1 MMRIL
6 PERLTVGRLMIA
18 IALLALVL
26 AAALYSRD
34 NADIDRAMVS
44 ADLRALRGDD
54 PAERRRAAD
63 ELGTSRKINPASVAA
78 ALAAVVL
85 GDPVAE
91 VRQVGAGSLGKVLI
105 AWAQGKPAPIAVSRV
120 PRNQAPLLGES
131 DDEASAVRAL
141 LRAMSDSQAEVR
153 QAAVVAL
160 SRLLNEVQLTATLD
174 TESFPV
180 IDGLLGNPVSDAT
193 TRQVAVWCLAQ
204 MVRPT
209 NKGRARVLASLES
222 DIDPGVRTVAIEA
235 LARGWLAAD
244 LYPILLARRRS
255 TTSRE
260 ERAAVDQVLGNLP
273 APPDEVIPELID
285 LMKTD
290 PIMVFIVPRLLGKLG
305 RTGRPWL
312 ATLGPLASTEVLRSD
327 LWQSLPAVWTV
338 IGIDPDSAEA
348 QALLEPLWRQARQR
362 LDTDLTPADQALAK
376 FAGSAAALVPI
387 LRAEL
392 RNPNR
397 ELRLKAA
404 RLLGQ
409 IGPPAV
415 VAIPDLEVARSEHP
429 NREYNDIIARLSR
442 YRAD

>member
-1 MMRIL
+1 MMRIM
-6 PERLTVGRLMIA
+6 PERLTVGRLMIG

-26 AAALYSRD
+26 AAFLYSRD
-34 NADIDRAMVS
+34 NADVDQSLVS

-54 PAERRRAAD
+54 SNERFRAAD
-63 ELGTSRKINPASVAA
+63 RLGITATNHHALSVA

-85 GDPVAE
+85 GDPDTE
-91 VRQVGAGSLGKVLI
+91 VRRVAARSLGKVLI
-105 AWAQGKPAPIAVSRV
+105 AWAHGKPAPVAVPGV
-120 PRNQAPLLGES
+120 PKNQAPLLGES

-141 LRAMSDSQAEVR
+141 LRTMSDPQAEVR
-153 QAAVVAL
+153 HAAVEAF
-160 SRLLNEVQLTATLD
+160 SRLQNRVQLTAALD
-174 TESFPV
+174 AESFP
-180 IDGLLGNPVSDAT
+180 ILDRLLANPASESP
-193 TRQVAVWCLAQ
+193 TRQAAVWCLAR
-204 MVRPT
+204 MVTPT
-209 NKGRARVLASLES
+209 NKGRTRVLASLAS
-222 DIDPGVRTVAIEA
+222 DADPGVRSLAIRA
-235 LARGWLAAD
+235 LVQGWPAAD
-244 LYPILLARRRS
+244 LYPILLDHRRPTANAEERS
-255 TTSRE
+255 T
-260 ERAAVDQVLGNLP
+260 VDEVLGNLP

-290 PIMVFIVPRLLGKLG
+290 PIMAFIVPRLLGKLG

-312 ATLGPLASTEVLRSD
+312 ATLGPLARTEVQRPD
-327 LWQSLPAVWTV
+327 LWQSLPAVWAV
-338 IGIDPDSAEA
+338 IGIDRDSVEA

-392 RNPNR
+392 RDPNR

-404 RLLGQ
+404 RLLGR

-415 VAIPDLEVARSEHP
+415 EAIPDLEVARDEHP
-429 NREYNDIIARLSR
+429 NREYNDIIARLNL